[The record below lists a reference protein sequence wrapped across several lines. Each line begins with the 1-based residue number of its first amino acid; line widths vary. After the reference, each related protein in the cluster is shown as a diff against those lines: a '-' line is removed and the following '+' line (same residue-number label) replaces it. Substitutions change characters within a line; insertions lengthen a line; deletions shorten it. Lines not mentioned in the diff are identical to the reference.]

1 MGPEDGPRRTSQASV
16 RGVGRLLPPLLN
28 PRGSLCQRDAWTG
41 GMQQRNRPKDGTAAV
56 PAASMCMGGYYRP
69 ARPLPRTTRMTPA
82 ACLLDGRGQPERDH
96 DGA

>member
-1 MGPEDGPRRTSQASV
+1 
-16 RGVGRLLPPLLN
+16 
-28 PRGSLCQRDAWTG
+28 
-41 GMQQRNRPKDGTAAV
+41 MQQRNRPKDGTAAV